1 MQHKAKYPLMYID
14 PSHIDEMIKAKRREA
29 GLSEVKRPR
38 HNRSLLSAD
47 SGMKNNNSAM
57 SLYQ

>member
-1 MQHKAKYPLMYID
+1 MYID

-38 HNRSLLSAD
+38 HNRSLLSVD

-57 SLYQ
+57 SLNQ